1 MLFVRNQ
8 NMEWTEEHDIFLCR
22 EVLVLDPFQYPYR
35 RKERGDVWGQLAIH
49 LNSLIHPQFKV
60 SKRSVRDR
68 LTLLQTRYKEKMK
81 REEMASGIDCEESEL
96 DRALDE
102 IIEKEKFADTNRNE
116 SSSAQAKKDKA
127 EAEEQRLKAVE
138 RLGETAKRQA
148 DTDGKEIKPKKA
160 RSGSE
165 TLVYLRDKFEHES
178 EYKKEELALRV
189 KELENKDALQ
199 KMMADQQKLIQQ
211 QQHDMLQM
219 MQKQQ
224 AKQDEQIQSFQM
236 MFLQQ
241 QQQQSKIWMALLESA
256 TSKKNS

>member
-1 MLFVRNQ
+1 MA
-8 NMEWTEEHDIFLCR
+8 
-22 EVLVLDPFQYPYR
+22 
-35 RKERGDVWGQLAIH
+35 RK
-49 LNSLIHPQFKV
+49 
-60 SKRSVRDR
+60 
-68 LTLLQTRYKEKMK
+68 
-81 REEMASGIDCEESEL
+81 
-96 DRALDE
+96 
-102 IIEKEKFADTNRNE
+102 
-116 SSSAQAKKDKA
+116 
-127 EAEEQRLKAVE
+127 LK
-138 RLGETAKRQA
+138 L
-148 DTDGKEIKPKKA
+148 KKA
-160 RSGSE
+160 RRSGSE

-189 KELENKDALQ
+189 KELENKDAQQ

-241 QQQQSKIWMALLESA
+241 QQQQSKILSLLESA

>member
-1 MLFVRNQ
+1 
-8 NMEWTEEHDIFLCR
+8 
-22 EVLVLDPFQYPYR
+22 
-35 RKERGDVWGQLAIH
+35 
-49 LNSLIHPQFKV
+49 
-60 SKRSVRDR
+60 
-68 LTLLQTRYKEKMK
+68 
-81 REEMASGIDCEESEL
+81 MASGIDCEESEL
-96 DRALDE
+96 DTALDE
-102 IIEKEKFADTNRNE
+102 IIEKKKFADTNRNE
-116 SSSAQAKKDKA
+116 SSSAQAKKYKT

-160 RSGSE
+160 RRSGSE

-178 EYKKEELALRV
+178 EYKKEEVALRV
-189 KELENKDALQ
+189 KKLESKDAQQ
-199 KMMADQQKLIQQ
+199 KMMAEQQKLIQQ

-241 QQQQSKIWMALLESA
+241 QQQQSKILM
-256 TSKKNS
+256 